1 MYTSNVVSYKGNGKR
16 HATERRQKGH
26 SVLTLVFPGSSS
38 SQKGKLKHVSHNR
51 EENGMWEKKKGKEGK
66 KMKSVEYM
74 YRILYVS
81 PRVYDYDSDGETAE
95 GGKKAVMREGGTG
108 NKFEGIYQPNDRE
121 LLL

>member
-1 MYTSNVVSYKGNGKR
+1 MHTCTHMYRSNVVSYKGNGKR
-16 HATERRQKGH
+16 HATKRRQKGH

-51 EENGMWEKKKGKEGK
+51 EENEMWEKKKRKEGK

-81 PRVYDYDSDGETAE
+81 PRVYDYDVRLSMSEPG
-95 GGKKAVMREGGTG
+95 M
-108 NKFEGIYQPNDRE
+108 
-121 LLL
+121 